1 MRLPTFITVIFVV
14 VTMSWQARAASIGDI
29 NVFSALN
36 QPLKAEIPI
45 KLNNPNELHT
55 LKVSIAPDPE
65 LSDTGI
71 SGSPE
76 DLTLQLTTN
85 HRGNPIIALSTHTP
99 IVEPAMSI
107 FVLLETNDSRMLREY
122 TLLLDFPSSP
132 SPAAVENTE
141 HTQTTMNHATSPGER
156 TTVSPSHTPHVS
168 SQHTHQEA
176 AFPLVYTPARNETLW
191 SIASKLRTNE
201 RISVQV
207 MLKAIADANPEAF
220 NHQNINSLKSG
231 FTLNLPDKTAI
242 ASITHKQAVDFIKS
256 QNIQWQQ
263 RVESKPSQTIL
274 PHEQPAIMSSPVAET
289 AAVDISESK
298 EEENKALRDKIALLE
313 SQLTTL
319 ESLLNDVNSQ
329 IDHQQSVI
337 TSAGNAIG
345 DESHLSVTDDNEG
358 FISPIE
364 QLQEAA
370 PVAVENQT
378 DQESTQHEV
387 EKTFTS
393 NQAIGAISPSIEPAK
408 PAMLTSSSGPTS
420 QTSSIFDKLTS
431 VDGIMKLI
439 SENNYFIAMGAALL
453 LLIGIFTTYRAK
465 RNAEQ
470 MASHAVSPSQEYSY
484 TEEDVPPVESLDVE
498 ESIENESLDR
508 MVEIDVYLA
517 YGRYKEA
524 EILAGEGIAENP
536 QCAEYYLKLFEIYKA
551 SDNTVSFEAEAESF
565 YSSLGTEHPEIW
577 EKIVAMGKELCSN
590 HPLFLSLEEDNTP
603 ETDDEVRTHENTEQH
618 HAIDS
623 NNEQES
629 APVLE
634 GETGTIHPSDDNG
647 DDNLEKQAQPED
659 ENIISEDT
667 SSLNTTSTQDNNVEH
682 KPIST
687 TVDINEHE
695 NTVSADN
702 EGVQAL
708 TQQNDTVADSINH
721 SYSNDKEHQPTL
733 EISEPGSPSTDDEF
747 SLELAEEHS
756 DAEEI
761 LEESASF
768 DSAELDEI
776 PQKTTEADKKD
787 SPHPDAAPPPANDSI
802 ADNPTELTEDF
813 LIESGAAEFV
823 NDSLD
828 QFMGDDEYL
837 DNDPMEQL
845 NDTVAALEE
854 IESQGEAFVD
864 STYDQEAVE
873 TKLDLVR
880 AYIEMDDRDEARR
893 ILDEILTEGNDDQK
907 SQAETLKQEI
917 A

>member
-36 QPLKAEIPI
+36 QPLKAEIPV

-65 LSDTGI
+65 ISDTGI
-71 SGSPE
+71 SGNPD
-76 DLTLQLTTN
+76 DLVLQLITN
-85 HRGNPIIALSTHTP
+85 RQGNPVIALTTRNP

-132 SPAAVENTE
+132 TTIKNTE
-141 HTQTTMNHATSPGER
+141 RMQITHGETNLHASRVSTTKNEPHI
-156 TTVSPSHTPHVS
+156 TP
-168 SQHTHQEA
+168 QHTHKNISA
-176 AFPLVYTPARNETLW
+176 PLVYTPARNETLW
-191 SIASKLRTNE
+191 SIASKLSTNE
-201 RISVQV
+201 KTSVQI
-207 MLKAIADANPEAF
+207 MLKAIADANPKAF

-263 RVESKPSQTIL
+263 RVESKPSQAVL
-274 PHEQPAIMSSPVAET
+274 PHEQPAVIPPPVAGT
-289 AAVDISESK
+289 ATVDTSESK

-319 ESLLNDVNSQ
+319 ENLLNDVNSQ
-329 IDHQQSVI
+329 IDHQQNMI
-337 TSAGNAIG
+337 TNLSAGNAIG
-345 DESHLSVTDDNEG
+345 DEGYLPVTNDEG
-358 FISPIE
+358 LTFPTEPSQDTPSTT
-364 QLQEAA
+364 
-370 PVAVENQT
+370 VGNQT
-378 DQESTQHEV
+378 DQESAQHEM
-387 EKTFTS
+387 EKPSTGS
-393 NQAIGAISPSIEPAK
+393 QAIGVASPSVEPVK
-408 PAMLTSSSGPTS
+408 PATLTPSSEPTS
-420 QTSSIFDKLTS
+420 QTSSILDELTS
-431 VDGIMKLI
+431 VEGIMKLI

-484 TEEDVPPVESLDVE
+484 TEEEVPPVESLDVE

-524 EILAGEGIAENP
+524 EVLAGEGIAENP

-551 SDNTVSFEAEAESF
+551 SNNTVSFEAEAESF

-577 EKIVAMGKELCSN
+577 EKIVAMGKELCSD
-590 HPLFLSLEEDNTP
+590 HPLFLSLEEGNTP
-603 ETDDEVRTHENTEQH
+603 ETDDEVHTHENIEQH
-618 HAIDS
+618 HTIDS

-629 APVLE
+629 TPVLE
-634 GETGTIHPSDDNG
+634 GETVTIHPSNDNDD
-647 DDNLEKQAQPED
+647 DDLEKQAQPED
-659 ENIISEDT
+659 ESIISEDT
-667 SSLNTTSTQDNNVEH
+667 SSPNTASTQDNNVEH
-682 KPIST
+682 DPIST
-687 TVDINEHE
+687 TVDTNEHE
-695 NTVSADN
+695 NTVSSDN

-708 TQQNDTVADSINH
+708 TQQDEDDTVADSIDH

-733 EISEPGSPSTDDEF
+733 EISKPDSPSTDDEF

-756 DAEEI
+756 HAEEI

-768 DSAELDEI
+768 DSTELDET

-787 SPHPDAAPPPANDSI
+787 NPHPDTKHFPDNDSI

-828 QFMGDDEYL
+828 QIIDDGEYL

-864 STYDQEAVE
+864 STHDQEAVE

-893 ILDEILTEGNDDQK
+893 ILDEILTEGNDEQK